1 MSRPFREFERVEDRV
16 LGALR
21 FVDATTGVPVADPL
35 VLEGDGVV
43 VLRNRSGLYVIR
55 GWDRLAAHSAAFE
68 SPPAEPPVGSIPLDL
83 VVHDR
88 SGRYHSRRLSVALPR
103 DPRPDH
109 ATEAGSLFVPVDVTM
124 FPSPL
129 APLGANWVVLRASV
143 RAAVGGDALGGALLR
158 VVSNGDVLARGLT
171 DWRGEAL
178 VPVPGVPV
186 TTWSTD
192 PDAVVVTE
200 IPATVDAFFDA
211 TVGTRTPAAVVRA
224 GAEPA
229 KLPTVDPESIEAARA
244 GLPQATAAVRLAAG
258 RSVSVAME
266 ITLP

>member
-1 MSRPFREFERVEDRV
+1 VSRVFRELERVEDRV

-21 FVDATTGVPVADPL
+21 FVDATTGVPVAEPL
-35 VLEGDGVV
+35 LLEGDGVD

-55 GWDRLAAHSAAFE
+55 GWDRLAAHSAAFQF
-68 SPPAEPPVGSIPLDL
+68 PPAAPPVGSLQLDL
-83 VVHDR
+83 VAHDR
-88 SGRYHSRRLSVALPR
+88 SGRYHSRRLSVRLPR
-103 DPRPDH
+103 DPRPDR
-109 ATEAGSLFVPVDVTM
+109 AAEAQSLFVPVDVTM

-129 APLGANWVVLRASV
+129 APVGANWVVLRASV
-143 RAAVGGDALGGALLR
+143 RAAAGGDALGGALLR
-158 VVSNGDVLARGLT
+158 VLSDGVVLARGLT

-200 IPATVDAFFDA
+200 IPATVEAFFDPA
-211 TVGTRTPAAVVRA
+211 AGTRTPAAVIRG
-224 GAEPA
+224 GAAPA
-229 KLPTVDPESIEAARA
+229 ALPTVNPEAIEAARA
-244 GLPQATAAVRLAAG
+244 GLPQSSAAVQLAAG
-258 RSVSVAME
+258 RALSVAME

>member
-1 MSRPFREFERVEDRV
+1 VFREFERVEDRV

-21 FVDATTGVPVADPL
+21 FVDVTTGVPVADL
-35 VLEGDGVV
+35 LQLEGEGVD

-55 GWDRLAAHSAAFE
+55 GWDPLASHAAAFE
-68 SPPAEPPVGSIPLDL
+68 SPLATPPVGSQQLEL

-88 SGRYHSRRLSVALPR
+88 GGRYLSRRVSIALPR
-103 DPRPDH
+103 DPRPDQ
-109 ATEAGSLFVPVDVTM
+109 ATEPDSLFVPVDVAV

-129 APLGANWVVLRASV
+129 ASTGANWVVLRASV
-143 RAAVGGDALGGALLR
+143 RAAAGGDALGGALLR

-186 TTWSTD
+186 TTFSTD

-200 IPATVDAFFDA
+200 IPATVEAFFDA
-211 TVGTRTPAAVVRA
+211 AAGTRTPAAVVSA
-224 GAEPA
+224 GAAPA
-229 KLPTVDPESIEAARA
+229 SLPVIDPESIEAARA
-244 GLPQATAAVRLAAG
+244 GLPQATAAVQLAAA
-258 RSVSVAME
+258 RSLSVLME
-266 ITLP
+266 IALP

>member
-1 MSRPFREFERVEDRV
+1 VFREFERVEDRV

-21 FVDATTGVPVADPL
+21 FVDVTTGVPVADL
-35 VLEGDGVV
+35 LQLEGEGVD

-55 GWDRLAAHSAAFE
+55 GWDQLAAHAAAFE
-68 SPPAEPPVGSIPLDL
+68 SPPATPPVGSRQLEL

-88 SGRYHSRRLSVALPR
+88 SGRYLSRRLSVSLPR

-109 ATEAGSLFVPVDVTM
+109 ATEAGSLFVPVDVAL

-129 APLGANWVVLRASV
+129 APVGANWVVLRASV
-143 RAAVGGDALGGALLR
+143 RAAAGGDALGGTLLR
-158 VVSNGDVLARGLT
+158 VVSNGDVLARGVT

-186 TTWSTD
+186 TTFSTD

-200 IPATVDAFFDA
+200 IPATVEAYFDA
-211 TVGTRTPAAVVRA
+211 AAGTRTPAALVRR
-224 GAEPA
+224 GAVPA
-229 KLPTVDPESIEAARA
+229 SLPVVDPESIEAARA
-244 GLPQATAAVRLAAG
+244 GLPQVTAAVQLAAA
-258 RSVSVAME
+258 RSLSVVME
-266 ITLP
+266 IALP